1 MLRFRSISPPDPMK
15 ILAVE
20 DDPSAAMVIESV
32 LRYLGH
38 EVILAT
44 TVDEAFARV
53 KAEPIRIV
61 VSDWLLGR
69 ADGLDLCRRIRQTSL
84 DYVYFILLTQREA
97 SDENEQLAM
106 VAGVDDFLTK
116 PVVPRELR
124 MRLHVAQRIL
134 GYTQQVQQLE
144 SFLPVCSYC
153 NKVRDDRDFWQQIE
167 EYIRKRTGTRFSHG
181 VCPDCYQKI
190 VVPQLDQID
199 DVSERKP

>member
-190 VVPQLDQID
+190 VVPQLDPD
-199 DVSERKP
+199 

>member
-1 MLRFRSISPPDPMK
+1 MK

-44 TVDEAFARV
+44 TADDAFARV

-69 ADGLDLCRRIRQTSL
+69 ADGLDLCRRIRQTSR

-134 GYTQQVQQLE
+134 EYTQQVQQLE

-199 DVSERKP
+199 DVSGRKP

>member
-1 MLRFRSISPPDPMK
+1 MK

-44 TVDEAFARV
+44 TADDAFARV

-69 ADGLDLCRRIRQTSL
+69 ADGLDLCRRIRQSSS

-153 NKVRDDRDFWQQIE
+153 NKVRDDRNFWEQIE

-181 VCPDCYQKI
+181 VCPDCYDKI
-190 VVPQLDQID
+190 VVPQLEQLD
-199 DVSERKP
+199 DVSGRKR

>member
-1 MLRFRSISPPDPMK
+1 MK

-44 TVDEAFARV
+44 TADDAFARV

-199 DVSERKP
+199 DVSGRKP

>member
-1 MLRFRSISPPDPMK
+1 MK

-44 TVDEAFARV
+44 TADDAFARV

-69 ADGLDLCRRIRQTSL
+69 ADGLDLCRRIRQTSR

-199 DVSERKP
+199 DVSGRKP